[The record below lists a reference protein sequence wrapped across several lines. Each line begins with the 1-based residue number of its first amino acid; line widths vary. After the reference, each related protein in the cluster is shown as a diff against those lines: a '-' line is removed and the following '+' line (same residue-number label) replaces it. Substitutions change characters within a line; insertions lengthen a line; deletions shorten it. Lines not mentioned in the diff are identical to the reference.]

1 MYTVVRIVNPFD
13 DTLYVICNSAE
24 IEDLETLIREALP
37 RFNKESGVFADFI
50 QTLLDESTVDAGV
63 EDFRTIN
70 LEP

>member
-24 IEDLETLIREALP
+24 VEDLETLIREALP
-37 RFNKESGVFADFI
+37 RFNKEDGVFADFI
-50 QTLLDESTVDAGV
+50 HTLLDESTVDASV